1 MRYRL
6 ALPAPQTHLFELEA
20 RLANPGSNPELC
32 FPVWT
37 PGSYLVRE
45 HARHA
50 EGLRAEDGQGRPL
63 PLTRLDKHRVAVA
76 AGGAP
81 EVVLRW
87 RAYANEL
94 SVRTCHLD
102 ATHGYVNGAALCPY
116 AAGRQGDACELS
128 VEAPEGW
135 RVTTAL
141 PGGPTLFTARD

>member
-6 ALPAPQTHLFELEA
+6 SLLAPHTHLFELEA
-20 RLANPGSNPELC
+20 RLASPGANPELC

-45 HARHA
+45 HARHVEA
-50 EGLRAEDGQGRPL
+50 LRAEDGQGRPL
-63 PLTRLDKHRVAVA
+63 PLTRVDKHRVVVA
-76 AGGAP
+76 AGGAG

-102 ATHGYVNGAALCPY
+102 ASHGYVNGAALFPY
-116 AAGRQGDACELS
+116 AAGRQAEACTLE
-128 VEAPEGW
+128 VVAPE
-135 RVTTAL
+135 
-141 PGGPTLFTARD
+141 